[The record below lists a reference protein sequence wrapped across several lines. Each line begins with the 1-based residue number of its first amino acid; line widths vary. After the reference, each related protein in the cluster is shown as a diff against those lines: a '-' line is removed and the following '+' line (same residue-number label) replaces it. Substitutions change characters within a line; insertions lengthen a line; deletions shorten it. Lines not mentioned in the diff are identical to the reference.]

1 MRAVLER
8 CVVFL
13 SSAVT
18 IELVLSGSFEAVVA
32 ITAIAFVAINLSG
45 FASLFVLRAREPE
58 LLRPFKMSGYP
69 WTNLAIYLASAAFL
83 AASIVTYPRHAFFNP
98 GGRLAYPPGLF
109 RSHQTPAHSRGGPS
123 E

>member
-32 ITAIAFVAINLSG
+32 ITAIAFVANNLSG

-58 LLRPFKMSGYP
+58 ILRPFKMSGYP
-69 WTNLAIYLASAAFL
+69 WTNLAIYLASAAFI
-83 AASIVTYPRHAFFNP
+83 ARYPRHYL
-98 GGRLAYPPGLF
+98 LALVVVGL
-109 RSHQTPAHSRGGPS
+109 SHPDYLTPAHSRGRPS